1 MRSGCPGANRI
12 LGAWPLPITFRRH
25 FFGREVL
32 LDLLSASGVRW
43 LWEKGKG
50 RSEKGKERGSAA
62 RLSDRR
68 QRERENRRRLP
79 RAISAAIREDFG
91 TKTEVSHD
99 GASFLRSVAGCFSVA
114 RRIPRS
120 AHRPIR
126 GRPTT
131 RGFPVGYL
139 GFRAKICLGGCTISD
154 SPAIPIR
161 KSNLPFRAFALPVY
175 YRKRLLMA
183 IALQFFV
190 CLAISMLP
198 RVSR

>member
-1 MRSGCPGANRI
+1 MAGKRQGESEVEHPRKKNCFAVHRPSLAVVDVLRAYGRAIVSQYCKLPTACLRSIEPEAFSG
-12 LGAWPLPITFRRH
+12 
-25 FFGREVL
+25 
-32 LDLLSASGVRW
+32 SAST
-43 LWEKGKG
+43 
-50 RSEKGKERGSAA
+50 S
-62 RLSDRR
+62 
-68 QRERENRRRLP
+68 
-79 RAISAAIREDFG
+79 IREDSD

-175 YRKRLLMA
+175 YRKRPLMA

>member
-1 MRSGCPGANRI
+1 MEEKSCLTCYRLWELGGCGRRGREGVRRGRKGARRRDSPIGGSRRGRI
-12 LGAWPLPITFRRH
+12 GDVFREQLVQRFGKNSARKPRYPTTRASFRR
-25 FFGREVL
+25 V
-32 LDLLSASGVRW
+32 
-43 LWEKGKG
+43 
-50 RSEKGKERGSAA
+50 
-62 RLSDRR
+62 
-68 QRERENRRRLP
+68 
-79 RAISAAIREDFG
+79 I
-91 TKTEVSHD
+91 
-99 GASFLRSVAGCFSVA
+99 AGCFSVA

-175 YRKRLLMA
+175 YRKRPLMA

>member
-1 MRSGCPGANRI
+1 MHHRRFLGSGCPFFRTRYFAIRSGCPSANRI
-12 LGAWPLPITFRRH
+12 LGDWPFPNHFR
-25 FFGREVL
+25 EAL
-32 LDLLSASGVRW
+32 LWKRGLVRQVIGFVSYVVV
-43 LWEKGKG
+43 GKG
-50 RSEKGKERGSAA
+50 RGSAA
-62 RLSDRR
+62 RPFRAQLV
-68 QRERENRRRLP
+68 QRFGKNSARKP
-79 RAISAAIREDFG
+79 RYP
-91 TKTEVSHD
+91 TT
-99 GASFLRSVAGCFSVA
+99 GASFLRSIAGCFSVA
-114 RRIPRS
+114 GRIPRS

-154 SPAIPIR
+154 SHAIPIR
-161 KSNLPFRAFALPVY
+161 KSNLPFRALAFPVY
-175 YRKRLLMA
+175 YRKRPLMA

>member
-1 MRSGCPGANRI
+1 MHHRRFLGSGCPFFRTRYFAIRSGCPSANRI
-12 LGAWPLPITFRRH
+12 LGDWPFPNHFR
-25 FFGREVL
+25 EAL
-32 LDLLSASGVRW
+32 LWKRGLVRQVIGFVSYVVV
-43 LWEKGKG
+43 GKG
-50 RSEKGKERGSAA
+50 RGSAA
-62 RLSDRR
+62 RPFRAQLV
-68 QRERENRRRLP
+68 QRFGKNSARKP
-79 RAISAAIREDFG
+79 RYP
-91 TKTEVSHD
+91 TT
-99 GASFLRSVAGCFSVA
+99 GASFLRSIAGCFSVA
-114 RRIPRS
+114 GRIPRS

-154 SPAIPIR
+154 SHAIPIR
-161 KSNLPFRAFALPVY
+161 KSNLPFRAFAFPVY
-175 YRKRLLMA
+175 YRKRPLMA

>member
-1 MRSGCPGANRI
+1 MHHRRFLGSGCPFFRTRYFAIRSGCPSANRI
-12 LGAWPLPITFRRH
+12 LGARPSPEH
-25 FFGREVL
+25 FQEVL
-32 LDLLSASGVRW
+32 LWKRGLVRQAIGFVSFVVV
-43 LWEKGKG
+43 GKG
-50 RSEKGKERGSAA
+50 RGSAA
-62 RLSDRR
+62 RPFRAQLA
-68 QRERENRRRLP
+68 QRFGKNSARKP
-79 RAISAAIREDFG
+79 RYP
-91 TKTEVSHD
+91 TT
-99 GASFLRSVAGCFSVA
+99 GASFLRSIAGCFSVA
-114 RRIPRS
+114 GGIPRS

-154 SPAIPIR
+154 SRAIPIR
-161 KSNLPFRAFALPVY
+161 KSNLPFRAFAFSVY
-175 YRKRLLMA
+175 YRKRPLMA

>member
-1 MRSGCPGANRI
+1 MEEGSCSSSHRLRELCGGGEGEGLDVATIRAQ
-12 LGAWPLPITFRRH
+12 LVQR
-25 FFGREVL
+25 FGKN
-32 LDLLSASGVRW
+32 SAR
-43 LWEKGKG
+43 K
-50 RSEKGKERGSAA
+50 
-62 RLSDRR
+62 
-68 QRERENRRRLP
+68 P
-79 RAISAAIREDFG
+79 RYPTTR
-91 TKTEVSHD
+91 
-99 GASFLRSVAGCFSVA
+99 ASFLYSIVGCFSVA
-114 RRIPRS
+114 GRIPRS

-154 SPAIPIR
+154 SHAIPIR
-161 KSNLPFRAFALPVY
+161 KSNLPFRALAFPVY
-175 YRKRLLMA
+175 YRKRPLMA

>member
-1 MRSGCPGANRI
+1 MALGLSQSLSGGTSLRGGLVRLTI
-12 LGAWPLPITFRRH
+12 GF
-25 FFGREVL
+25 
-32 LDLLSASGVRW
+32 ASRVAA
-43 LWEKGKG
+43 
-50 RSEKGKERGSAA
+50 GKERGSAA
-62 RLSDRR
+62 RPFRAQLV
-68 QRERENRRRLP
+68 QRFGKNSARKP
-79 RAISAAIREDFG
+79 RYPTTR
-91 TKTEVSHD
+91 
-99 GASFLRSVAGCFSVA
+99 ASFRRVIAGCFSVVG
-114 RRIPRS
+114 RIPRS

-175 YRKRLLMA
+175 YRKRPLMA

-190 CLAISMLP
+190 FPASSMPP
-198 RVSR
+198 RGFR

>member
-1 MRSGCPGANRI
+1 MHHRRFLGSDCPFFRTRYFAIRSGCPSANRI
-12 LGAWPLPITFRRH
+12 LGDWPFPNHFR
-25 FFGREVL
+25 EAL
-32 LDLLSASGVRW
+32 LWKRGLVRQVIGFVSYVVV
-43 LWEKGKG
+43 GKG
-50 RSEKGKERGSAA
+50 RGSAA
-62 RLSDRR
+62 RPFRAQLV
-68 QRERENRRRLP
+68 QRFGKNSARKP
-79 RAISAAIREDFG
+79 RYP
-91 TKTEVSHD
+91 TT
-99 GASFLRSVAGCFSVA
+99 GASFLRSIAGCFSVA
-114 RRIPRS
+114 GRIPRS

-154 SPAIPIR
+154 SHAIPIR
-161 KSNLPFRAFALPVY
+161 KSNLPFRAFAFPVY
-175 YRKRLLMA
+175 YRKRPLMA

>member
-1 MRSGCPGANRI
+1 MALGLSQSLSGGTSLRGGLVRLTI
-12 LGAWPLPITFRRH
+12 GF
-25 FFGREVL
+25 
-32 LDLLSASGVRW
+32 ASRVAA
-43 LWEKGKG
+43 
-50 RSEKGKERGSAA
+50 GKERGSAA
-62 RLSDRR
+62 RPFRAQLV
-68 QRERENRRRLP
+68 QRFGKNSARKP
-79 RAISAAIREDFG
+79 RYP
-91 TKTEVSHD
+91 TM
-99 GASFLRSVAGCFSVA
+99 GASFLRSIVGCFSVA

-131 RGFPVGYL
+131 RGFPVGHL

-175 YRKRLLMA
+175 YRKRPLMA